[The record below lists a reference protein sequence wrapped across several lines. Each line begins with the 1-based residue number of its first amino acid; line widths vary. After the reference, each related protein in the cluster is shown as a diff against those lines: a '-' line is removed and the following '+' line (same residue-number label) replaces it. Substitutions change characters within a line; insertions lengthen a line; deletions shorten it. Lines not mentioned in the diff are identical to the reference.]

1 MGSKGT
7 KETKPKTTEAGT
19 VTESKDENVSVK
31 KSKKAPKKIDSWKL

>member
-7 KETKPKTTEAGT
+7 KKTKPETAEVGT
-19 VTESKDENVSVK
+19 VTESKDENISAK